1 MSEPLK
7 EHSVIA
13 SYHHTTIRAD
23 IIVVIVS
30 GNFGLTVNNMSIAAA
45 ITVSN
50 NNSSESQGV
59 SPGAAKMLA

>member
-30 GNFGLTVNNMSIAAA
+30 GNFGLTVNNISIAAA
-45 ITVSN
+45 TISN
-50 NNSSESQGV
+50 NNSNESQGV